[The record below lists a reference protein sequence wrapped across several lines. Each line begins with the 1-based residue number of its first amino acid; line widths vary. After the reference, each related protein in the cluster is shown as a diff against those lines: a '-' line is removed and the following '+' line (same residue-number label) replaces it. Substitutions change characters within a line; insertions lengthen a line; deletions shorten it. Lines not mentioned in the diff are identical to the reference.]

1 MENAENLIP
10 VTFSTAFFLPGQM
23 FLVSLL
29 KNTWTIIQ
37 AHHGHCEVVL
47 AQVLVEGKNR
57 NRKTFTLNKTCVF
70 WPVEQRG
77 IIKTRKLGKTPYSC
91 VVDGVDVK
99 KPCSQIMINFER
111 KG

>member
-1 MENAENLIP
+1 MPLFKSTFLTHRVKIPRSYERQSCGSQVIGNVIIMENAENLIP

-57 NRKTFTLNKTCVF
+57 NRKTFTLNKTC
-70 WPVEQRG
+70 
-77 IIKTRKLGKTPYSC
+77 LLAS
-91 VVDGVDVK
+91 
-99 KPCSQIMINFER
+99 
-111 KG
+111 